1 MVGLL
6 SAENRLMR
14 RVAGYHDIRLD
25 GMVDILSR
33 AKDSRV
39 LDIGCNRGRV
49 SDDFYRN
56 GASLVHGCDIDEQ
69 CILTARNV
77 FADLRSVDSK
87 FELVDLTGGP
97 KAFHTAFGDQH
108 YDITVM
114 LATYHKL
121 KRVMSETAL
130 TDLMKDFGRRT
141 EKYFAWRAT
150 SDKPDENERERQNID
165 RDLGPEGFKRI
176 HTSYISQQL
185 GMCAI
190 WAR

>member
-6 SAENRLMR
+6 SAENKLMR

-25 GMVDILSR
+25 GMVDLLSR
-33 AKDSRV
+33 AKDARV
-39 LDIGCNRGRV
+39 LDLGCNRGRV

-56 GASLVHGCDIDEQ
+56 GAALVHGCDIDEQ
-69 CILTARNV
+69 CILTCRNV
-77 FADLRSVDSK
+77 FADLRAVQSK
-87 FELVDLTGGP
+87 FEVVDLTGGP
-97 KAFHTAFGDQH
+97 RAFHAAFGDQH
-108 YDITVM
+108 YDVTVM

-121 KRVMSETAL
+121 KRVMKEQDL
-130 TDLMKDFGRRT
+130 TQLMKDLGKRT

-150 SDKPDENERERQNID
+150 SDKPDENEQERQALD
-165 RDLGPEGFKRI
+165 RDLGPEGLRRI